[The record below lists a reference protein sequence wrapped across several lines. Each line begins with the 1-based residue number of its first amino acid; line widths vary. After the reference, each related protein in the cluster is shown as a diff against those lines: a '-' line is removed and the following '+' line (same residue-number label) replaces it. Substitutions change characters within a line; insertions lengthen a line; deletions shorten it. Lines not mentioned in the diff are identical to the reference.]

1 MSSEKILSR
10 RQFLKKAGAGIA
22 CASLSPLINPITN
35 PAQIQSFPF
44 LRNPKLSKRVIV
56 LGMDGLDPDLL
67 QRFIAEGVMPN
78 FKRFIEANHFS
89 KLKTTM
95 PAQSPVAWSS
105 FTSGTNPG
113 KHGIFDFI
121 HRDPKT
127 FTPHLS
133 ISRSHEG
140 SRSLSIGKWRVPL
153 ESGRVELMRR
163 GPAIWSLLEK
173 HDIPA
178 TVFQIPS
185 NFPVTPEATHAISGM
200 GTPDLL
206 GGYGTCSYFSDSDF
220 PGSDAFDSSTIKK
233 VRLIDNLIRAS
244 ILGPKNSLREGSPDS
259 EIEFTVRRDPWEPMV
274 RIKIQ
279 DQDLVLKQG
288 EWSEWVPLSFELMPL
303 FATVP
308 GMVRFYLKE
317 AYPRFKLYVTPVNI
331 DPMDPAMPIAS
342 PAGYSREI
350 SQIVGRF
357 YTQGL
362 PADTKSLATGILTD
376 DEYFSQAKLV
386 LSENEKMLSYQLENF
401 REGMMFFY
409 FSSIDQNCHMLMR
422 NMDPTHPL
430 YNPNAS
436 PEIKNAVRY
445 LYQRMDRAL
454 GETLTKVDS
463 STTLMVLS
471 DHGFGT
477 FRREFHLNTWLMEQG
492 YTVLKQPLGD
502 DPGDVFSLVDW
513 EKTRAYGLGF
523 NGLYLNMKDREPRGQ
538 VAPDQAAVLIREIC
552 EKLELVVDPLNGQR
566 VVSRAFP
573 AASIYQGAF
582 MGLAPDIL
590 VGYQR
595 GYRTSDSSVLG
606 KFPRATIGNRTDKWS
621 SDHCFDSA
629 LVPGVFLTNAR
640 CLSADPAI
648 WDLAP
653 SILGAFGIETPT
665 EMDGKNI
672 LERV

>member
-1 MSSEKILSR
+1 MSKDTVLSR

-22 CASLSPLINPITN
+22 CASLSPIISTAPS
-35 PAQIQSFPF
+35 QSFPY
-44 LRNPKLSKRVIV
+44 LRNPKLSQRVIV

-67 QRFIAEGVMPN
+67 QRFIGEGVMPH

-127 FTPHLS
+127 FQPHLS
-133 ISRSHEG
+133 ISRSYEG
-140 SRSLSIGKWRVPL
+140 SRSLALGKWRVPL

-163 GPAIWSLLEK
+163 GPAIWSLLEAR
-173 HDIPA
+173 DIPA

-185 NFPVTPEATHAISGM
+185 NFPVTPEATRAISGM

-206 GGYGTCSYFSDSDF
+206 GGYGTCSYFSDADF
-220 PGSDAFDSSTIKK
+220 PGADAFDGSTIKK
-233 VRLIDNLIRAS
+233 VRIIDNLIRAS

-259 EIEFTVRRDPWEPMV
+259 EIEFTVRRDPWEPTV

-279 DQDLVLKQG
+279 DQELILKQG

-376 DEYFSQAKLV
+376 DEYFMQAKLV
-386 LSENEKMLSYQLENF
+386 LSENEKMLSYQLDNF

-454 GETLTKVDS
+454 GETLSKVDN
-463 STTLMVLS
+463 STMLMVLS

-477 FRREFHLNTWLMEQG
+477 FRREFNLNTWLMEQG
-492 YTVLKQPLGD
+492 YTVLKEPLGD

-523 NGLYLNMKDREPRGQ
+523 NGLYINMKGREPRGQ
-538 VAPDQAAVLIREIC
+538 VAADEAANLVREIC
-552 EKLELVVDPLNGQR
+552 TKLELVIDPVNGER

-573 AASIYQGAF
+573 ATSIYHGDF

-606 KFPRATIGNRTDKWS
+606 KFPRATIANRIDKWS

-648 WDLAP
+648 TDLAP
-653 SILGAFGIETPT
+653 SILAAFGIEAPAQ
-665 EMDGKNI
+665 MDGRNI
-672 LERV
+672 LERA